1 MAKQPK
7 EVAPTDVTNPI
18 ETGANSE
25 DQVAQRRAIFQ
36 RVSDAYQAMQEAEEQ
51 LDREREETMAG
62 HRDAISA
69 AVKEAAAIS
78 PEWRV
83 NGVTHKVRAFR
94 GGNGELLGMTGFR
107 PTAPSKPKRE
117 NTNVVEL

>member
-1 MAKQPK
+1 MAKPK

-18 ETGANSE
+18 ETGANTE
-25 DQVAQRRAIFQ
+25 DQIAQRRAIFQ
-36 RVSDAYQAMQEAEEQ
+36 RVADAYQEMQEAEENHA
-51 LDREREETMAG
+51 REYEELMAG
-62 HRDAISA
+62 HREAISA

-107 PTAPSKPKRE
+107 PTATPKAKKE